1 MLVIVIAVR
10 SHQLIEFVVGT
21 ITANS
26 DIELLLSLVL
36 VSYFIFQNASVIV
49 IILQK
54 KEES

>member
-26 DIELLLSLVL
+26 DIELLLLLFFVDS
-36 VSYFIFQNASVIV
+36 
-49 IILQK
+49 IL
-54 KEES
+54 